1 MIAAAF
7 LVAIQAA
14 SAAPLPPA
22 DWHAL
27 PPLRYL
33 RTAEPGPD
41 LSAFVRAEVRSGRCA
56 RAVATPGGWML
67 TVELAVLATP
77 QALVRRVVPR
87 AIDCPA
93 VEQYAAGLVSS
104 RVRGNLDV
112 SGAQQ
117 DGWYRTALTFSWPA

>member
-1 MIAAAF
+1 MIAGLLLLAA
-7 LVAIQAA
+7 QATP
-14 SAAPLPPA
+14 AAPLPPA
-22 DWHAL
+22 DWRAL

-33 RTAEPGPD
+33 RPTESGSD
-41 LSAFVRAEVRSGRCA
+41 LSAFVRAEVRAGRCA
-56 RAVATPGGWML
+56 RALASPGGWSL

-87 AIDCPA
+87 AIGCPA

-112 SGAQQ
+112 SDASQ
-117 DGWYRTALTFSWPA
+117 DGWYRTALTFTWPA